1 MSGAV
6 RAALPADT
14 VVGAPRETHVQV
26 LAMATSG
33 RALPDLSPRTTTTAA
48 CAHLSLVMP
57 THPVGLVSGSSGTVE
72 AGVC

>member
-14 VVGAPRETHVQV
+14 VVGASRETVFPV
-26 LAMATSG
+26 LATAISV
-33 RALPDLSPRTTTTAA
+33 RALPDPFPRTTTTAA

-57 THPVGLVSGSSGTVE
+57 THPVGQVSGSSGTVE

>member
-6 RAALPADT
+6 RAALPADM
-14 VVGAPRETHVQV
+14 VVGAARGTEFSV
-26 LAMATSG
+26 LAMATSD
-33 RALPDLSPRTTTTAA
+33 RALPDPFPRTATTAA